1 MAIQITTVVLA
12 LLTVAMLVLRIFWD
26 RVPAGLR
33 YVLIRIAIALVI
45 LQAFFAATKWGT
57 TSDLLNVLINW
68 LAIAAYELLVL
79 LFSRLSPRWLT
90 TICAG
95 ILLILVF
102 ASSVLLP
109 LTDLFN
115 PYSSRK
121 ASMSRNFFYEVK
133 PWGNVG
139 SGTDGVD
146 LQICYRPTFAP
157 FLRRKIQPIPFN
169 NRECHA
175 MAVTAEIS
183 SDMKTVFARCPRWP
197 SEPVG
202 NVEKT
207 FRLR

>member
-1 MAIQITTVVLA
+1 MAIQITTAVLV
-12 LLTVAMLVLRIFWD
+12 LVTVAMLFLRVFWS
-26 RVPAGLR
+26 RVPSGLR
-33 YVLIRIAIALVI
+33 FVLIRISIALVI

-57 TSDLLNVLINW
+57 TSDLVNVLINW
-68 LAIAAYELLVL
+68 LAIVAYELLVL

-102 ASSVLLP
+102 ASSIVLP

-121 ASMSRNFFYEVK
+121 GSMSRNFFYEVK
-133 PWGNVG
+133 PWGNAG
-139 SGTDGVD
+139 SGNDGVD

-175 MAVTAEIS
+175 MAATAVMS
-183 SDMKTVFARCPRWP
+183 SDRKTVFAHCPRWP

-202 NVEKT
+202 TVDKT
-207 FRLR
+207 FRLP